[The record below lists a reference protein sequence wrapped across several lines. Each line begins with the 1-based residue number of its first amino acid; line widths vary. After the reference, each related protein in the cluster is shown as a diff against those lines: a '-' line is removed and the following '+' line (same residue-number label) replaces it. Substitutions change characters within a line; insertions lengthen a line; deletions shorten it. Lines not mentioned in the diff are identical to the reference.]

1 MRKSVSILAV
11 LVLTALAS
19 GPSVAQTAAGNAL
32 QQQVGGL
39 LYDRLLTPL
48 LGDRY
53 VAQAEAT
60 MRQQLRSAGPA
71 YAELLDPGRCPEL
84 LSAMETTIRGD
95 LQPALQAALRG
106 AGGRDSLASLL
117 GSQLDPAKLMM
128 YALMLDSEDG
138 AGTAAA
144 ALDQDP
150 QLQQAADALFA
161 RMPVS
166 GAAGWQRLQPA
177 LAHCLGEV
185 PR

>member
-1 MRKSVSILAV
+1 MRRSVPILAAV
-11 LVLTALAS
+11 VLTALVHAQAS
-19 GPSVAQTAAGNAL
+19 AQTAAGNAL

-60 MRQQLRSAGPA
+60 MREQLRSAGPA

-84 LSAMETTIRGD
+84 LTAMDSTIRGD

-106 AGGRDSLASLL
+106 AGGRDSVAGLL

-138 AGTAAA
+138 AETAAA
-144 ALDQDP
+144 AIAQDP

-161 RMPVS
+161 RMPAAGS
-166 GAAGWQRLQPA
+166 GGWQRLQPA
-177 LAHCLGEV
+177 LTHCLGEAA
-185 PR
+185 R